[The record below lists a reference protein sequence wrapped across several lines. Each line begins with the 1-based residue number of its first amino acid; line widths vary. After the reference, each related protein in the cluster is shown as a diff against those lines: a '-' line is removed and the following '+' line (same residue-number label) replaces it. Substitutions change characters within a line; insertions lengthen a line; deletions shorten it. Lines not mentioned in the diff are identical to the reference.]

1 VLTLKLT
8 HYPAVHLIPIL
19 PRAMEWIPC
28 IQIELRRRRRL
39 LALAVVRQ
47 TPSGGGRA
55 KIVDSR

>member
-28 IQIELRRRRRL
+28 IQIELRRRRL